1 MLHSKGREKRNE
13 RGIGKMLILYI
24 LTFFFVIYSG
34 IVKATYMK
42 FNNNDIGLNTKY
54 KFLIALLP
62 LYLMFLHAKIAMKL
76 YRVDKKRAKL
86 VFVMVFT
93 KYPVLLGCIIE
104 LILESMAECTVFGDS
119 RFLTVKH
126 TKVKQ
131 EKSRLIRMPS
141 VSWDL
146 EGIYS
151 YFKKDSNYEKQV
163 LNGLVC

>member
-1 MLHSKGREKRNE
+1 MLYNIGRVKRKE
-13 RGIGKMLILYI
+13 RGIGKMVILYI
-24 LTFFFVIYSG
+24 LTFFLVVYSS

-42 FNNNDIGLNTKY
+42 FNNNNIGLNTKY

-62 LYLMFLHAKIAMKL
+62 LYLVFLHTKIALKI

-86 VFVMVFT
+86 IFITVFT

-119 RFLTVKH
+119 KFLIVKH
-126 TKVKQ
+126 TQNKEK
-131 EKSRLIRMPS
+131 KSRVTKMPS

-146 EGIYS
+146 EGVYS
-151 YFKKDSNYEKQV
+151 YFRRNSNYEKQV